1 MFNGTKPFAY
11 SLVLQV
17 FIPKGKYN
25 GQKLIKEVSKN
36 TAPNTSN
43 TIPVVPDTVLVRYN
57 TAKTMATRTLIM
69 RSALPIFFFI
79 IN

>member
-1 MFNGTKPFAY
+1 MFNGAKRFAY
-11 SLVLQV
+11 ALVLQV

-25 GQKLIKEVSKN
+25 GQKLTTEVTKN
-36 TAPNTSN
+36 TAPKTSN
-43 TIPVVPDTVLVRYN
+43 TIPAVPDTVLVKYN

-79 IN
+79 TN